1 MLAHL
6 HIAPRF
12 TSIGWR
18 PSILRHPAV
27 VTSLCDGIS
36 APGQVAVP
44 HGWRSL
50 KQCHPVARDASV
62 MSMSGRAAGGAPSS
76 GAMQIIHVHT
86 GETNH
91 RQGKC
96 FKTATSWYLV
106 SKSAA
111 TWSKSLNFDSLIRFI
126 WPSCLVIHALG
137 FGRTIKWFCFFG
149 KYGVLIYVLTFWTH
163 CPIHVHKM
171 L

>member
-1 MLAHL
+1 MMALFHPAPLSHTLACSG
-6 HIAPRF
+6 APW
-12 TSIGWR
+12 WR

-76 GAMQIIHVHT
+76 GAMQIIHIHA
-86 GETNH
+86 GETNY

-96 FKTATSWYLV
+96 FKTATDWYLV

-111 TWSKSLNFDSLIRFI
+111 AWSKSLF
-126 WPSCLVIHALG
+126 PSQ
-137 FGRTIKWFCFFG
+137 T
-149 KYGVLIYVLTFWTH
+149 
-163 CPIHVHKM
+163 
-171 L
+171 